1 MFKYQSVASFSFH
14 FLESWTRPFRQNLIR
29 FRLLDQTFSNFYVY
43 SQIGFCDCQIHA
55 MKKLLIAIL
64 FLPAVLLAQN
74 TIGGVKTSI
83 PEAEVKRQSQFL
95 MAERERLLNH
105 QDKALELYKKF
116 TYDNPDVDAGWYGL
130 ARTHTSLKDLP
141 NALLAIEKAVLL
153 APDNQWY
160 SIYQADLLEKVGRL
174 SDAVTVYESLIK
186 RFPETPEF
194 YERLAYLCLQNE
206 DPKRALKAL
215 DKWENLVG
223 VTEEIVFKKHVVYV
237 GLGDIK
243 KAAAEYKKLVDAYPD
258 EVKYRVELAGYYD
271 KIGDKTNA
279 RLAYEEVLRRD
290 PENSVARMA
299 LAGSQGNSDV
309 AKLAAMRPLFDDPK
323 VSIDEKVKAIM
334 PYFQKLGNT
343 QDPALVQSLL
353 DLAVLL
359 EKHHADDA
367 KAWSLS
373 GDLFY
378 HSNRPTEALDRYR
391 QCIKLNPTV
400 FAVWDN
406 TLTLLAGQ
414 KLYDELF
421 QTAERA
427 MDAFPNQPKAYY
439 YYGAAANIKGRS
451 DDALAQL
458 EQGLLMTSNSLGLRL
473 DILDQIGLAL
483 IGKKDFAGAIAR
495 YQQTLPKGGDLHP
508 GILEHLGDALS
519 LQGQAA
525 QAVDYWKKANSI
537 RQSPVLEQKISAG
550 KL

>member
-1 MFKYQSVASFSFH
+1 MYGLCAY
-14 FLESWTRPFRQNLIR
+14 L
-29 FRLLDQTFSNFYVY
+29 FY
-43 SQIGFCDCQIHA
+43 A
-55 MKKLLIAIL
+55 MNKLLIAFL
-64 FLPAVLLAQN
+64 FSPCLLLAQN
-74 TIGGVKTSI
+74 TVGGVKASI

-116 TYDNPDVDAGWYGL
+116 TYDHPDVDAGWYGL
-130 ARTHTSLKDLP
+130 ARTHTSLKDFP
-141 NALLAIEKAVLL
+141 GALVAIEKAVLL

-223 VTEEIVFKKHVVYV
+223 VNEEIAFKKHVVYV

-243 KAAAEYKKLVDAYPD
+243 KAAAEYKKLSDAFPN
-258 EVKYRVELAGYYD
+258 ELKYRVELAAYYE
-271 KIGDKTNA
+271 KIGDKANA
-279 RLAYEEVLRRD
+279 RAAYEEILKQD
-290 PENSVARMA
+290 PDNSVARMA
-299 LAGSQGNSDV
+299 MAGSQGSTDA
-309 AKLAAMRPLFDDPK
+309 AKLTAMRPLFDDPN
-323 VSIDEKVKAIM
+323 VSLDEKVKAIM
-334 PYFQKLGNT
+334 PYFQKLGNS
-343 QDPALVQSLL
+343 QDPTLIQSLL

-359 EKHHADDA
+359 EKNHADDA

-378 HSNRPTEALDRYR
+378 HSNRPLEALDRYR

-400 FAVWDN
+400 FSVWDN

-414 KLYDELF
+414 KLYDELY

-473 DILDQIGLAL
+473 DILDQIGLAM
-483 IGKKDFAGAIAR
+483 IGKKDFAGAVAR
-495 YQQTLPKGGDLHP
+495 YQQTLAKGGDQHP

-519 LQGQAA
+519 LQGQAT

-550 KL
+550 KI